1 MTLPTPPKYVVLP
14 EEVIEQ
20 AYAPDKPRRALLAS
34 FTRILSLAWE
44 AKYERTPRMNE
55 EELMDFL
62 KLSRR
67 QYYEQKADMELLGW
81 LRSSHPV
88 PGFVQFTFGRSIVER
103 VALPVASAENRT
115 DGADSRTGDSSLIG
129 GGESLINL
137 KTDSTP
143 PIKEKASAENRTF
156 PSVVE
161 ILKHTDLL
169 FDGSVVISRGL
180 EDCIPQEALAWCA
193 YAYYQFKQG
202 RLAAPGGV
210 VRNRLKDGEHAS
222 EKMRG
227 AWREI
232 LPEEFLEAL
241 GLVEYACHVVD
252 CDQVFDH
259 RTELDQHIK
268 AAHPLPHICEF
279 CMARFGSRE
288 AVERHIAEKHD
299 APIAVDE
306 SVTPVIAQAWK
317 AVLDQLQ
324 ADMPKASF
332 ETWVMDTQVVRYD
345 GNALSIGVRNAY
357 AQDWLASRLT
367 ITVERLLN
375 EILDRRLTVQF
386 VVSKAEVEA

>member
-103 VALPVASAENRT
+103 VSVPVASAENRT
-115 DGADSRTGDSSLIG
+115 DGAESRTGDPSLIG

-143 PIKEKASAENRTF
+143 PIKEKASAENRTW

-180 EDCIPQEALAWCA
+180 EDCIPQEVLAWCA

-210 VRNRLKDGEHAS
+210 VRNRLREGEHAS
-222 EKMRG
+222 EQMRS

-232 LPEEFLEAL
+232 LPAEFLEHL
-241 GLVEYACHVVD
+241 KLVEYACD
-252 CDQVFDH
+252 ECDQVFDKQLSLEEH
-259 RTELDQHIK
+259 ARS
-268 AAHPLPHICEF
+268 AH
-279 CMARFGSRE
+279 
-288 AVERHIAEKHD
+288 V
-299 APIAVDE
+299 VDE
-306 SVTPVIAQAWK
+306 PVEEVLELVALTADDSVTAEIETAWQ
-317 AVLDQLQ
+317 AVLSQLQ
-324 ADMPKASF
+324 MEMPRASF
-332 ETWVMDTQVVRYD
+332 DTWARDTKVIRYH
-345 GNALSIGVRNAY
+345 GNVLSIGTRNAY

-367 ITVERLLN
+367 STVERLLN
-375 EILDRRLTVQF
+375 GILSKQATVQF
-386 VVSKAEVEA
+386 VVSKAEVES